1 MSSKLQIDIV
11 ADAKGVGRGVNEA
24 EGSLGKLGSI
34 GKKAG
39 LAAAAGLAVAGV
51 AAGKFALDS
60 IGAASDVEQSF
71 GALDSIYGKN
81 AAQVKKWAE
90 GAAESVGLAK
100 SEYANLSSLV
110 GAQLKGMGME
120 TDKAAGKSKELI
132 TMGSDLAATFGGSVS
147 DAVGAVSS
155 LLKGE
160 RDPIERY
167 GVSIKAADVEAKLLA
182 MGLNGLTGE
191 AAKQAEAQATL
202 ALLTEQTAAAQGAF
216 GRESDT
222 LAGKQERLGAK
233 FTNLKATIGEKLLPV
248 ATELVGWASDKM
260 LPAAEKLGNWLGEK
274 LGPIMGQV
282 GAWIRENLI
291 PAARR
296 LYEWFVEKIA
306 PGLRNY
312 LEPVIAAVKSG
323 IGDLSAALDRNEP
336 ALRKVGNAIR
346 RVAEWAAEH
355 LLPKL
360 GKLVAFMYGTLFR
373 GLETGIDWF
382 AKLIGWIDAG
392 VSAVKSLID
401 WFGKLKAPDI
411 DLTPWDGWLPGSAGD
426 LFTVG
431 HRLMGGSPAYD
442 GAAPFTTAA
451 ASLSSAPWASL
462 STAPG
467 RAGATIDART
477 VLSVRVDG
485 AGVID
490 ENAVAQRIAE
500 VLSRWA
506 HRLGRPVAELLDGV
520 AW

>member
-39 LAAAAGLAVAGV
+39 LAAAAGLAVAG
-51 AAGKFALDS
+51 AAAVKFGIDS

-81 AAQVKKWAE
+81 SAQVKKWAE
-90 GAAESVGLAK
+90 GAAEDVGLAK
-100 SEYANLSSLV
+100 AEYANLSALV

-120 TDKAAGKSKELI
+120 TDKAAGKSKDLI
-132 TMGSDLAATFGGSVS
+132 AMGADLSATFGGSVS

-167 GVSIKAADVEAKLLA
+167 GVSIKAADVEAKKLA
-182 MGLNGLTGE
+182 MGLTGLTGE
-191 AAKQAEAQATL
+191 AAKQADATATL
-202 ALLTEQTAAAQGAF
+202 ALLTEQTTAAQGAF

-260 LPAAEKLGNWLGEK
+260 LPAAERLGKWLGEK
-274 LGPIMGQV
+274 LGPIMGDV
-282 GAWIRENLI
+282 GAWITDKLV

-296 LYEWFVEKIA
+296 LYDWFVDKIA
-306 PGLRNY
+306 PKLRDY
-312 LEPVIAAVKSG
+312 VEPIIARIKAG
-323 IGDLSAALDRNEP
+323 FGDLSAALERNEP
-336 ALRKVGNAIR
+336 AFRKVGNVIR

-360 GKLVAFMYGTLFR
+360 SKLVQFMYGTLFTS
-373 GLETGIDWF
+373 LQVGIDWF
-382 AKLIGWIDAG
+382 GNLVGWIESG
-392 VSAVKSLID
+392 VNAVKDLIE
-401 WFGKLKAPDI
+401 WFKKLKMPDI
-411 DLTPWDGWLPGSAGD
+411 DLTPWDGWVPGAAGNVV
-426 LFTVG
+426 TVG
-431 HRLMGGSPAYD
+431 HRLVGDAPGYGGTS
-442 GAAPFTTAA
+442 PFTTAA
-451 ASLSSAPWASL
+451 AGASSGAPWAAL
-462 STAPG
+462 
-467 RAGATIDART
+467 RAAGPSGASIDART
-477 VLSVRVDG
+477 ILSVRVDG
-485 AGVID
+485 AGIVD
-490 ENAVAQRIAE
+490 EHAVAQRIAE
-500 VLSRWA
+500 VLARWA
-506 HRLGRPVAELLDGV
+506 QRLGRPVSDLIGAL
-520 AW
+520 A